1 MRDQARVIL
10 VGQAR
15 TVGSVVFEERGA
27 RMIEA
32 KLERAEDL
40 QKMAKRGIVLVKA
53 EGKASEAAT
62 V

>member
-1 MRDQARVIL
+1 M
-10 VGQAR
+10 GQAR

-40 QKMAKRGIVLVKA
+40 QKMAKRGVVLVKA